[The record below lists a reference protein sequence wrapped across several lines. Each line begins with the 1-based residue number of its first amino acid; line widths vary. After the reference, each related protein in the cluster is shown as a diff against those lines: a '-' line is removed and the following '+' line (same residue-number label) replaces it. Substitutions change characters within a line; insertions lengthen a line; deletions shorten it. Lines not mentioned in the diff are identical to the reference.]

1 MGREMQL
8 LRHDVLP
15 QPRSTNSY
23 SSSNSSGKV
32 ADSSDCSHRKLCTAQ
47 PELQCAGQKLLGSQ
61 EKFGYPTEGGMGCSV
76 ASSLPELAKGS
87 ADAEERLHQGR
98 SQTSEKILPESS
110 SWKPRSTW
118 RKKRMLSL
126 KQLNTLKLFH
136 AS

>member
-8 LRHDVLP
+8 LRHDVIP

-32 ADSSDCSHRKLCTAQ
+32 ADRSDCSHRKLCTAQ

-87 ADAEERLHQGR
+87 ADAEERLQEGNRHREWQLIHQ
-98 SQTSEKILPESS
+98 ESIC
-110 SWKPRSTW
+110 
-118 RKKRMLSL
+118 
-126 KQLNTLKLFH
+126 
-136 AS
+136 